1 MYFQNMKG
9 IYCIPPYFENICFAI
24 FPFMAGRQNSGAVL
38 TNTQKTPLHY
48 TSNFVQDSDSLLVRL
63 TDTEVNALNCI
74 KLS

>member
-9 IYCIPPYFENICFAI
+9 IYYIPPYFENICFAI
-24 FPFMAGRQNSGAVL
+24 LPFMAGRQNSGAVL